1 MAADGP
7 SSEKKPDTFKFEKVD
22 LATNPPQP
30 PSSSYDWVSALKA
43 ADEALSN
50 PAVPSS
56 SVENIIS
63 AKELENKERCLLLR
77 EKTLMNNQLK
87 IWGQKLLVAR
97 DDLPLWESIL
107 NEWEQC
113 LEEREFNN
121 TIGSV
126 PGSHDHYKRSIR
138 LHSGEF
144 MHQFEASVPS
154 RQLSSSTPGFP
165 LPIETGTPTA
175 DIASNVKCKHQ

>member
-7 SSEKKPDTFKFEKVD
+7 SSEKEPDTTIFQKVD
-22 LATNPPQP
+22 LVTNLPQA

-50 PAVPSS
+50 AAVPTS

-63 AKELENKERCLLLR
+63 AEELENKERRLLFR
-77 EKTLMNNQLK
+77 EKTLMNNQVK
-87 IWGQKLLVAR
+87 IWEQKLLVAR

-113 LEEREFNN
+113 LAEREFNN

-144 MHQFEASVPS
+144 MHRFEA
-154 RQLSSSTPGFP
+154 RGQLSSSTPEFP
-165 LPIETGTPTA
+165 LPIEKDTPTA
-175 DIASNVKCKHQ
+175 DAALNLKFKHQ